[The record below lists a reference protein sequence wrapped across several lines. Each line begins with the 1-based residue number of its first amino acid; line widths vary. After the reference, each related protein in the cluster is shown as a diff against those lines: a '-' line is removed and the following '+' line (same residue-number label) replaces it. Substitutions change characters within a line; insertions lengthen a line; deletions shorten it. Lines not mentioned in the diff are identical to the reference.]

1 MGSFPP
7 AEWVYRNDLR
17 SHSTVGEY
25 YLPLLVPPPTGN
37 RPPFTILPRARRGR
51 DPSHARSD
59 SRPPPCSMTSS
70 MLTLLPMRSKT
81 MFRNMV
87 ARSQED
93 VQTQPTK
100 GNRGGEPIAGTDVV
114 SPWPAGASGGQ
125 LADATYY
132 PPPLGRWSS
141 YVTPSRLMK
150 TTCEYHN
157 TSPATVKPAARRPL
171 KGASSRLCVPYGCRP

>member
-7 AEWVYRNDLR
+7 AEWVYIGTTSGLIVLWA
-17 SHSTVGEY
+17 STTSLY
-25 YLPLLVPPPTGN
+25 SFPLLLATVHPLLYYPAP
-37 RPPFTILPRARRGR
+37 RPF
-51 DPSHARSD
+51 ARSD
-59 SRPPPCSMTSS
+59 SRPAPCSMTSS

-93 VQTQPTK
+93 FHTQPTK
-100 GNRGGEPIAGTDVV
+100 GNRGGEPIAGTGIV

-132 PPPLGRWSS
+132 PP
-141 YVTPSRLMK
+141 
-150 TTCEYHN
+150 
-157 TSPATVKPAARRPL
+157 RPMVI
-171 KGASSRLCVPYGCRP
+171 LCHPFEADEDDV